1 MTVSNAAHCAQV
13 RWSLKLSTG
22 FGSTEITGVFVKT
35 SFREGVKERMRGKE
49 VERSFALKDS

>member
-1 MTVSNAAHCAQV
+1 VSNAAHCAQV
-13 RWSLKLSTG
+13 RCGVKLSIG
-22 FGSTEITGVFVKT
+22 FGSMEITGVFVKA

>member
-1 MTVSNAAHCAQV
+1 MTVSNAARCAQV
-13 RWSLKLSTG
+13 RCSVKLSIG
-22 FGSTEITGVFVKT
+22 FGSMEITGVFVKT